1 MPSLTDSGL
10 AAPLA
15 VLSAVVILYSLLIA
29 QQILLGIVA
38 VVVIWLIYLL
48 YRLLVQVGRIAT
60 ALERLV
66 EHRVDGER

>member
-15 VLSAVVILYSLLIA
+15 VLSAVVILYSLLVA
-29 QQILLGIVA
+29 QEILLGIVA

-48 YRLLVQVGRIAT
+48 CRLLVQVGRIAT

-66 EHRVDGER
+66 EQRVDDER

>member
-66 EHRVDGER
+66 EQRVDGER

>member
-10 AAPLA
+10 VAPLA
-15 VLSAVVILYSLLIA
+15 VLSAVVILYSLLVA
-29 QQILLGIVA
+29 QEILLGIVA

-60 ALERLV
+60 ALERLI
-66 EHRVDGER
+66 EQRVDDER

>member
-15 VLSAVVILYSLLIA
+15 VLSAVVILYSLLVA
-29 QQILLGIVA
+29 QEILLGIVA

-60 ALERLV
+60 ALERLI
-66 EHRVDGER
+66 EQRVDDER